1 MDPRVE
7 QEVARL
13 LLTELLAYQLASP
26 VQWIDTQEL
35 LFSKQGIQRLIEIGP
50 GDTLASMAR
59 KSLAAQHHRYNP
71 ALAAKRKLMYYKKD
85 EREIRYEVDPPNA
98 PLPDKLSIASR
109 TEPRSNSNITA
120 TNNAGSN
127 DLQSTHQATGFAPA
141 QLPQPIAEIPD
152 AAVTAKEVV
161 VAIIA
166 SKLQKPFSSIETSK
180 TIKQLVGGRST
191 LENEIVGDIAAEI
204 SILPERAEETELDV
218 LCAAIQASPSF
229 TGQLKKTTN
238 GSIQRLFNLKMQGSF
253 NVGKA
258 RSYIRERWGFL
269 AGRQDA
275 VLLRAAVSPPVSRL
289 GSESDTKAYFDGIVQ
304 DYAKEVGVLLLPSA
318 SQTQEI
324 MRQHILSPKILTRM
338 EEGSGTRR
346 DFLSSLH
353 GLDSAADGTAS
364 RQAQKLIDSLQSKL
378 DGLYAELGDEFVTGI
393 QPAWSTTKAR
403 HYDSSWNWGIQDLFD
418 AFFSILCGEA
428 MAVNQDLLNRSILV
442 ANRSDERISR
452 VVDYLIGAKYNVDKE
467 NLILAKQFLKE
478 VIQKSNSSLS
488 NPYVAYSI
496 HSALAPSTTIDENG
510 KVHYIEVAR
519 PKDKVLP
526 AIQIA
531 RRDLGDWTPDQEL
544 TEKYLAI
551 LDRAQQS
558 GISFRGKNV
567 LVTGAGARSIGA
579 EIVRGLLNGGARV
592 IVTTSS
598 YKLETVRQ
606 YQEMYVNEGAKG
618 SELVVVPF
626 NQGSQQ
632 DIDSLVDYIFD
643 EKRGLGWD
651 LDHLVPFAAISENGR
666 QLDGIDS
673 RSELAHR
680 LMLTNLL
687 RLLGAVKRQKDS
699 RGYSCRP
706 TQVVLPLSPNH
717 GILGNDGLY
726 AESKISLET
735 LANKWSSESWADF
748 LTICGIAIGWT
759 RGTGLMSSND
769 IMAADI
775 EKLGLR
781 TFSSLEMAFYILGC
795 MARPIAKQNEL
806 EPIYADLS
814 GGMNDTPSLKKS
826 MTQIQHRISE
836 QSAIAKALAEEK
848 ALERQTSKKNS
859 VDVNPAEPGPQANLQ
874 FPFPKLKSHE
884 QIVATAKDL
893 EGMVDLEKIVVI
905 TGFSEV
911 GPYGNA
917 RTRWEM
923 EAYGKFSLEGCVE
936 MAWIMNLIKHYDG
949 PMSDGHYI
957 GWVDVATEKPVRDC
971 DVKAKYED
979 QILRHT
985 GIRIFEPEMDPGY
998 DPAKKK
1004 FMHEIVLEEDMP
1016 PIQVHKDLATDFSHQ
1031 HGELVDIVDVPG
1043 SNGEDC
1049 FLRLKKGAV
1058 IHVPKAMHSDRHVGG
1073 QIPAG
1078 WDARTYGIPNDIIQQ
1093 VDRVTLFAL
1102 VSTAEALA
1110 ASGITDTYEIYKY
1123 LHVSELGNCIGSGLG
1138 GQISLKAMYRG
1149 RFTDQAAQND
1159 VFQET
1164 FINTIAAWV
1173 NMLLMSAAG
1182 PIRTPVGACA
1192 TSIESL
1198 ETGYETIVGGKA
1210 KMCLVG
1216 GFDDLTEDGS
1226 SEFGYMKVT
1235 TNDDEEAARG
1245 RDPSESSRP
1254 TASSRAG
1261 FVESQ
1266 GGGVQVI
1273 TSARIALDMGLP
1285 IHAIVAWVSTA
1296 SDKAGRSVPAAG
1308 KGILVNA
1315 RESSSNRPS
1324 QMLNPAYRKRR
1335 LNLRKQMIKANLE
1348 AELALIEE
1356 DVLDHDQL
1364 QDSLEEGEQR
1374 KKEAKKDAER
1384 QEKDALNAFGNNFW
1398 HNDPEIS
1405 SIRGALAVWGLTI
1418 DDIDFASFHGTST
1431 KLNDINETEV
1441 IQAQLSH
1448 LGRNPGNPLMGIFQ
1462 KYLTGHAKGG
1472 AGAWMV
1478 NGCLQV
1484 LDSGLIPGNRNADN
1498 IDSKLRASDL
1508 IVFPNRTIRT
1518 PGVKAFSISSFGF
1531 GQKGAQA
1538 IGVHPDYLF
1547 ATLTK
1552 AEYEDYRSKRRMRHR
1567 KAARHFH
1574 RAIATNTMFVAK
1586 SAAPYRPDQEQEVL
1600 LNPHAR
1606 VSSKSKGSEF
1616 IYEDSG
1622 LR

>member
-1 MDPRVE
+1 M
-7 QEVARL
+7 
-13 LLTELLAYQLASP
+13 
-26 VQWIDTQEL
+26 
-35 LFSKQGIQRLIEIGP
+35 
-50 GDTLASMAR
+50 
-59 KSLAAQHHRYNP
+59 
-71 ALAAKRKLMYYKKD
+71 
-85 EREIRYEVDPPNA
+85 
-98 PLPDKLSIASR
+98 
-109 TEPRSNSNITA
+109 
-120 TNNAGSN
+120 
-127 DLQSTHQATGFAPA
+127 
-141 QLPQPIAEIPD
+141 
-152 AAVTAKEVV
+152 
-161 VAIIA
+161 VAIVA
-166 SKLQKPFSSIETSK
+166 SKLQKPFNSITTSK
-180 TIKQLVGGRST
+180 TVKQLVGGRST

-238 GSIQRLFNLKMQGSF
+238 GLIQRLFNLKMQGSF

-258 RSYIRERWGFL
+258 RSYMKERWGFL
-269 AGRQDA
+269 SGRQDA
-275 VLLRAAVSPPVSRL
+275 VLLRAAVSQPASRL
-289 GSESDTKAYFDGIVQ
+289 GSEADTKAYFDGTVQ

-324 MRQHILSPKILTRM
+324 MRQHVLSPKVSTMI
-338 EEGSGTRR
+338 EEEKKARR
-346 DFLSSLH
+346 DLKANFLSNLY
-353 GLDSAADGTAS
+353 GVDSEADGKAS
-364 RQAQKLIDSLQSKL
+364 RQAQEIINSLQKKL
-378 DGLYAELGDEFVTGI
+378 DGLYAELGDDFVAGI
-393 QPAWSTTKAR
+393 QPTWSAIKAR

-418 AFFSILCGEA
+418 AFFSILRGEA
-428 MAVNQDLLNRSILV
+428 SPADQNVLNRGILI
-442 ANRSDERISR
+442 ANRSNARISR
-452 VVDYLIGAKYNVDKE
+452 VMEYLLSANYNVDE
-467 NLILAKQFLKE
+467 GPLTAAKKFLKD
-478 VIQKSNSSLS
+478 VAQRSSSSQS
-488 NPYVAYSI
+488 NPYVAYSF
-496 HSALAPSTTIDENG
+496 HTALAPSTTVDGKG
-510 KVHYIEVAR
+510 KVHYVEVAR
-519 PKDKVLP
+519 PQDKAIP
-526 AIQIA
+526 AIHLSK
-531 RRDLGDWTPDQEL
+531 RDVVEWTRDQEL
-544 TEKYLAI
+544 TKKYFTI

-558 GISFRGKNV
+558 GISFKGRNV
-567 LVTGAGARSIGA
+567 LVTGAGSRSIGA

-598 YKLETVRQ
+598 YRTDTVRQ
-606 YQEMYVNEGAKG
+606 YQDMYVNEGAKD
-618 SELVVVPF
+618 SQLIVVPF
-626 NQGSQQ
+626 NQGSKQ
-632 DIDSLVDYIFD
+632 DINSLVDYIFD
-643 EKRGLGWD
+643 EKHGLGWD
-651 LDHLVPFAAISENGR
+651 LDHIIPFAAISENGR
-666 QLDGIDS
+666 QLNEIDS
-673 RSELAHR
+673 KSELAHR
-680 LMLTNLL
+680 LMLTNLF

-699 RGYSCRP
+699 RGYCCRP
-706 TQVVLPLSPNH
+706 TQVILPLSPNH

-748 LTICGIAIGWT
+748 LTICGAAIGWT
-759 RGTGLMSSND
+759 RGTGLMASND

-775 EKLGLR
+775 EELGLR
-781 TFSSLEMAFYILGC
+781 TFSSPEMAFYILGL
-795 MARPIAKQNEL
+795 MTRPIAKHNEL

-814 GGMNDTPSLKKS
+814 GGMNDVPSLKRN
-826 MTQIQHRISE
+826 MTQIQKRISE
-836 QSAIAKALAEEK
+836 QSAVVKALAEEE
-848 ALERQTSKKNS
+848 ALVKQQSSTNDLK
-859 VDVNPAEPGPQANLQ
+859 VNPAEPGPQANLQ
-874 FPFPKLKSHE
+874 FPFPRLKSHE
-884 QIVATAKDL
+884 QILASAKDL
-893 EGMVDLEKIVVI
+893 EGMVDLEKIVVV

-949 PMSDGHYI
+949 PLGDGHYI
-957 GWVDVATEKPVRDC
+957 GWVDVETEKPVRDC

-998 DPAKKK
+998 DPARKK
-1004 FMHEIVLEEDMP
+1004 FMHEVVLEEDMP
-1016 PIQVHKDLATDFSHQ
+1016 PIQVHKDLAAEFSHQ
-1031 HGELVDIVDVPG
+1031 HGEFVDIVDVPG

-1049 FLRLKKGAV
+1049 FLRLRKGAV
-1058 IHVPKAMHSDRHVGG
+1058 IHVPKALHSDRHVGG

-1078 WDARTYGIPNDIIQQ
+1078 WDARTYGVPNDIIQQ

-1110 ASGITDTYEIYKY
+1110 TSGITDTYEIYKFI
-1123 LHVSELGNCIGSGLG
+1123 HVSELGNCIGSGLG
-1138 GQISLKAMYRG
+1138 GQLSFKAMYRG

-1198 ETGYETIVGGKA
+1198 ETGYETIVSGKA
-1210 KMCLVG
+1210 KMCLIG

-1254 TASSRAG
+1254 TASSRSG

-1273 TSARIALDMGLP
+1273 TSARLALDMGLP

-1315 RESSSNRPS
+1315 RESTSSKPS
-1324 QMLNPAYRKRR
+1324 PMLHPAYRKRR
-1335 LNLRKQMIKANLE
+1335 LNLRRQMIRANLE
-1348 AELALIEE
+1348 AELALIDE
-1356 DVLDHDQL
+1356 DALDHDHL
-1364 QDSLEEGEQR
+1364 QEALEEVEQR
-1374 KKEAKKDAER
+1374 KKDAKRDAER
-1384 QEKDALNAFGNNFW
+1384 QQKDALNAFGNNFW
-1398 HNDPEIS
+1398 QNDPEIS
-1405 SIRGALAVWGLTI
+1405 PIRGALAVWGLTI

-1472 AGAWMV
+1472 AGAWMI

-1498 IDSKLRASDL
+1498 IDSKLQASDL

-1547 ATLTK
+1547 AALTK

-1567 KAARHFH
+1567 KATRHFH

-1586 SAAPYRPDQEQEVL
+1586 GAAPYRLDQEQKVL

-1606 VSSKSKGSEF
+1606 VSSKNKGTEYS
-1616 IYEDSG
+1616 YEDSE
-1622 LR
+1622 LRQGEEAMIMYDL